1 MWGGARG
8 LALARRRGVPI
19 PRLVLVASFLL
30 ASFGGLGAAAA
41 GGGLEL
47 GFAIGRRDYHLE
59 RFTRTEGDTTP
70 SLVSTFEGDPFSGLA
85 MAGVGLEW
93 NLAIDGLRVAYGYDK
108 LYPQGLGPISAHDP
122 ATAAVT
128 SAQVRRMVATEH
140 KLGLG
145 WEQRVRPV
153 FLSLDLVGTIGT
165 VETDIAIGERQ
176 GTYESTGFGFGLRAG
191 VRYPFRKGVYLHAA
205 GEAALSGA
213 PGLGVTF
220 GIAVGGR

>member
-1 MWGGARG
+1 MWARAQG
-8 LALARRRGVPI
+8 PGLARRPGVPSK
-19 PRLVLVASFLL
+19 RVVLASWFLL
-30 ASFGGLGAAAA
+30 ASFGGLGVASA

-59 RFTRTEGDTTP
+59 RFTRTEGDTSP

-85 MAGVGLEW
+85 VAGLALEW
-93 NLAIDGLRVAYGYDK
+93 NLSIDGLRVAYGYDK
-108 LYPQGLGPISAHDP
+108 QYPQGLGPISAHDP

-128 SAQVRRMVATEH
+128 PAQVRRMVATEH

-153 FLSLDLVGTIGT
+153 FLSFDLVGTIGT

-176 GTYESTGFGFGLRAG
+176 GTYEATGFGFGLRAG
-191 VRYPFRKGVYLHAA
+191 ARYPFRKGVYLHASA
-205 GEAALSGA
+205 EAALSGA
-213 PGLGVTF
+213 PGVGVLF
-220 GIAVGGR
+220 GIGAGGR